1 MKAMALFE
9 DDIPRKKAR
18 HELGE
23 DLARLSLEEL
33 GERIAL
39 LKAEIA
45 RLEEA
50 MAAKRASA
58 DAAAA
63 FFKR

>member
-1 MKAMALFE
+1 MAIFE
-9 DDIPRKKAR
+9 EEAPKKKKL
-18 HELGE
+18 HEIGE
-23 DLARLSLEEL
+23 DLAALSVDEL

-39 LKAEIA
+39 LKAEIL

-50 MAAKRASA
+50 IRLKRASA
-58 DAAAA
+58 DVAQT